1 MEIHG
6 YKRKKKIDIKK
17 WLTGSNSKFYLVI
30 LGVLLLVLLFALKT
44 VIGMHKENQNLEQ
57 NSINESESS
66 SDEDTK
72 EDESSYVAKNQ
83 SYYIRINV
91 SKNVAVIY
99 EYTDNDNN
107 KKALKAFNI
116 SVNPS
121 VKTGTTFIGE
131 KNEWKK
137 ITESDYGHYNC
148 RLDNGEY
155 ICSTPY
161 YYKQVGNLNVTA
173 YNNLSNPST
182 SGSIYMAPVDAKWI
196 YNNCGINTVVEIL
209 SDFELPTDIQIPVFV
224 KYDYKTKLEE

>member
-6 YKRKKKIDIKK
+6 YKRKKKTDIKK
-17 WLTGSNSKFYLVI
+17 WLTGNNSKFYIVI
-30 LGVLLLVLLFALKT
+30 LGILLLVLLFALKT
-44 VIGMHKENQNLEQ
+44 VIGMHKENQSLEQ
-57 NSINESESS
+57 NTINESES

-173 YNNLSNPST
+173 YNNLSNPSK
-182 SGSIYMAPVDAKWI
+182 SGSIYMAPADAKWI
-196 YNNCGINTVVEIL
+196 YNNCGINTVVEIS